1 LTLNFFGD
9 LLFSDDSSSPD
20 AVWSSPWHA
29 LLFFV
34 VLTL

>member
-9 LLFSDDSSSPD
+9 LLFSDDSSSSD
-20 AVWSSPWHA
+20 AFWSSAWHA